1 MKEKVQL
8 MGEKK
13 YEEEDFCNPKFYV
26 DFFGKCLDRLEE
38 EKTDDVQWLTTVL
51 LGTQIMRSQ
60 IGDCFDQDFKEE
72 VDTFLD
78 FSPNGGY
85 CKNGVTDEDISLS
98 KEFIQETVDRLTI
111 YQKD

>member
-38 EKTDDVQWLTTVL
+38 EKTDDTQWLTTVL
-51 LGTQIMRSQ
+51 LGAQIMRTQ
-60 IGDCFDQDFKEE
+60 IGDSFDQNFKEE
-72 VDTFLD
+72 VDAFLN
-78 FSPNGGY
+78 FSLNDRFGD
-85 CKNGVTDEDISLS
+85 NDVTKEDIDLS
-98 KEFIQETVDRLTI
+98 RDFVQQTVNKLDGF
-111 YQKD
+111 